1 MTKAFGFVQ
10 ESLLKY
16 TLKTLLTQFLVI
28 FIWIILVS
36 HVCTCYW
43 IRLDLENSGLRFDSF
58 YSTYV
63 KNSYYIFTTSSSTG
77 YGDITIDHKSTELV
91 ILRYLYQLVLMYFGL
106 VVNSLLYSLIN
117 TLSQRTEEVL
127 SKPTQEV
134 SFIQADRELR
144 ELVRSTNPAQSSRPH
159 TKRILLRNYWIL

>member
-1 MTKAFGFVQ
+1 MLR

-43 IRLDLENSGLRFDSF
+43 IRLDLDNSGLSSGLF
-58 YSTYV
+58 YTTYV

-77 YGDITIDHKSTELV
+77 YGDITIDHKATDFV
-91 ILRYLYQLVLMYFGL
+91 ILRYLYQLSLMYFGL

-117 TLSQRTEEVL
+117 TLSERTEEVL
-127 SKPTQEV
+127 SRPTQEV
-134 SFIQADRELR
+134 CSTNPDCELR
-144 ELVRSTNPAQSSRPH
+144 ELVCRSN
-159 TKRILLRNYWIL
+159 

>member
-1 MTKAFGFVQ
+1 M
-10 ESLLKY
+10 
-16 TLKTLLTQFLVI
+16 VI

-43 IRLDLENSGLRFDSF
+43 IRLDLYSSGLSSGLF

-77 YGDITIDHKSTELV
+77 YGDITIDHKATDFV

-117 TLSQRTEEVL
+117 TLSERTEEVL
-127 SKPTQEV
+127 SRPTQEV
-134 SFIQADRELR
+134 FSFKTDCELR
-144 ELVRSTNPAQSSRPH
+144 ELVCCPN
-159 TKRILLRNYWIL
+159 

>member
-1 MTKAFGFVQ
+1 MFTEVFGLLR

-43 IRLDLENSGLRFDSF
+43 IRLDLDSSGLSFDLF
-58 YSTYV
+58 YTTYV

-77 YGDITIDHKSTELV
+77 YGDITIDHKATDFV

-127 SKPTQEV
+127 SRPTQELR
-134 SFIQADRELR
+134 FFHADRKLR
-144 ELVRSTNPAQSSRPH
+144 ELVRSAN
-159 TKRILLRNYWIL
+159 